1 MIAQDSRGTPEHARV
16 LSAALAQRLRDA
28 IGERW
33 RASDGQ
39 ELDRAMAALAAALT
53 DAATEARERALHPE
67 ELILAIKAL
76 ERDVPSAGG
85 DVGQTERQTL
95 RAWLVTACIRA
106 YFSAP

>member
-1 MIAQDSRGTPEHARV
+1 MIALDSPGTPEHARV
-16 LSAALAQRLRDA
+16 LSAALAQRLREA
-28 IGERW
+28 IGDRW
-33 RASDGQ
+33 KACDGA
-39 ELDRAMAALAAALT
+39 EVDRAMAALAAALG

-76 ERDVPSAGG
+76 ERDVPAARG
-85 DVGQTERQTL
+85 DAGQTERQTL